1 MERKGTVFRKYGK
14 REQTSSEK
22 PFKVLFKLIEDGE
35 FNFIYIVIFVIHS
48 FGKWKEKALF
58 SGSMGKGNKLLQKSL
73 LKYYLN

>member
-35 FNFIYIVIFVIHS
+35 FNFIYEGSSQWATGKVGIMVLLIFTGVV
-48 FGKWKEKALF
+48 
-58 SGSMGKGNKLLQKSL
+58 
-73 LKYYLN
+73 

>member
-35 FNFIYIVIFVIHS
+35 FNFIYEGSSQWAYGKVGIMALLIFTGVV
-48 FGKWKEKALF
+48 
-58 SGSMGKGNKLLQKSL
+58 
-73 LKYYLN
+73 

>member
-35 FNFIYIVIFVIHS
+35 FNFIYERS
-48 FGKWKEKALF
+48 SQWA
-58 SGSMGKGNKLLQKSL
+58 KGRGE
-73 LKYYLN
+73 